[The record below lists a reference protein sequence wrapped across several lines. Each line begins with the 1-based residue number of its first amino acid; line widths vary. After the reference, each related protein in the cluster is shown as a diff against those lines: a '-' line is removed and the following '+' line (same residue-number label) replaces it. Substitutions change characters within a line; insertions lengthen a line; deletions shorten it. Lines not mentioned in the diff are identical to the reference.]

1 MLGIEDDHAGT
12 FQHFVAERVFGFHL
26 LGFVVHPRP
35 DHIADHPGHGEA
47 AHDPDGD
54 QMEIFP
60 EFQEQAHHPVEIVDR
75 GAHEH
80 EAREQDHRGRS
91 PDQRVKRLHPLRD
104 AFEVHVFAAAR
115 PPGEAEAH
123 EVDQQHGEHR
133 DHNHGDQIADP
144 RELEVRHAA
153 GRGLGV
159 GDADDDGA
167 HRYREL
173 HEDDADDEVEE

>member
-1 MLGIEDDHAGT
+1 MIQAAAKPPYGDHM
-12 FQHFVAERVFGFHL
+12 EVF
-26 LGFVVHPRP
+26 PK
-35 DHIADHPGHGEA
+35 
-47 AHDPDGD
+47 
-54 QMEIFP
+54 
-60 EFQEQAHHPVEIVDR
+60 FQEQAHHPVEIVDR

-104 AFEVHVFAAAR
+104 TFEVHVFAAAR
-115 PPGEAEAH
+115 PPREAEAH
-123 EVDQQHGEHR
+123 EVDQQHGEHG
-133 DHNHGDQIADP
+133 NHDQIAYP